1 MACVQSLTECL
12 SKGKKGTSE
21 EARKNPQSI
30 RNQLEVNAIR
40 TGTPC
45 KSDHE
50 SGLASQRLFDLI
62 FDDGL
67 DDLRH
72 TKPQHRQ
79 ISEECQRCHWLS
91 TIFTV
96 NRKTYEDG
104 NQIEKQI
111 RRKEENIG
119 NNTIGLFIHWNMT
132 NNPFYT
138 QIILTPIEQYS
149 MSSVTEPM
157 IWLHQLIEK
166 AIQDLKQLL
175 SD

>member
-1 MACVQSLTECL
+1 MPRGEAL
-12 SKGKKGTSE
+12 KKSQ
-21 EARKNPQSI
+21 NI
-30 RNQLEVNAIR
+30 RDAFKLNATR
-40 TGTPC
+40 TGDPW
-45 KSDHE
+45 KSGHE
-50 SGLASQRLFDLI
+50 NGSTSQRLFDFI

-79 ISEECQRCHWLS
+79 ISDACQRGHWLS

-119 NNTIGLFIHWNMT
+119 NNTIGLFVHWNMI
-132 NNPFYT
+132 NSPFYT
-138 QIILTPIEQYS
+138 QIILTPIE
-149 MSSVTEPM
+149 
-157 IWLHQLIEK
+157 
-166 AIQDLKQLL
+166 
-175 SD
+175 

>member
-1 MACVQSLTECL
+1 MACVQSPTDICQKR
-12 SKGKKGTSE
+12 SKRPPE
-21 EARKNPQSI
+21 EALKSSQSI
-30 RNQLEVNAIR
+30 HNQFKVNAIR
-40 TGTPC
+40 TGALC

-62 FDDGL
+62 FDNGL

-119 NNTIGLFIHWNMT
+119 NNTIGLFIHWNTT

-149 MSSVTEPM
+149 MATVTEPM
-157 IWLHQLIEK
+157 ICLHPLIK
-166 AIQDLKQLL
+166 KGGFRI
-175 SD
+175 

>member
-1 MACVQSLTECL
+1 MPRGEAL
-12 SKGKKGTSE
+12 KKFQ
-21 EARKNPQSI
+21 NI
-30 RNQLEVNAIR
+30 RNAFKLNATR
-40 TGTPC
+40 TGDPWQ
-45 KSDHE
+45 SGHE
-50 SGLASQRLFDLI
+50 SGSATQRLFDFI

-79 ISEECQRCHWLS
+79 ISDECQRGHWLS

-111 RRKEENIG
+111 SRKEEDIG
-119 NNTIGLFIHWNMT
+119 NNTIGLFVHWNMT

-149 MSSVTEPM
+149 MSIVTEPM
-157 IWLHQLIEK
+157 ICLHPLIEK
-166 AIQDLKQLL
+166 GGFKI
-175 SD
+175 

>member
-1 MACVQSLTECL
+1 MH
-12 SKGKKGTSE
+12 SKPDWMSVK
-21 EARKNPQSI
+21 RKPRGPVRKRCRTPRIFITRSSWTPPGLVI
-30 RNQLEVNAIR
+30 HANQAM
-40 TGTPC
+40 
-45 KSDHE
+45 KE
-50 SGLASQRLFDLI
+50 SGSASQRLFDFI

-67 DDLRH
+67 DDLCH

-79 ISEECQRCHWLS
+79 ISEECQGCHWLC

-111 RRKEENIG
+111 SRKEEDIG
-119 NNTIGLFIHWNMT
+119 NNTIGLFVHWNMT

-149 MSSVTEPM
+149 MSTVTEPM
-157 IWLHQLIEK
+157 ICLHPLIEK
-166 AIQDLKQLL
+166 GGFKI
-175 SD
+175 

>member
-1 MACVQSLTECL
+1 MACVQSLTEVCQKE
-12 SKGKKGTSE
+12 SKRTRE
-21 EARKNPQSI
+21 EALKHSQSI
-30 RNQLEVNAIR
+30 RNQFKVNAIR
-40 TGTPC
+40 TGDPC
-45 KSDHE
+45 RSGHE
-50 SGLASQRLFDLI
+50 SGLTSQSLFDFI

-111 RRKEENIG
+111 SRKEEDIG
-119 NNTIGLFIHWNMT
+119 NNTIGLFVHWNMT

-149 MSSVTEPM
+149 MSTVTEPM
-157 IWLHQLIEK
+157 ICLHPLIEK
-166 AIQDLKQLL
+166 GGFKI
-175 SD
+175 